1 MNDLDMLRAM
11 RADAPNPAEDR
22 LAAGRERL
30 RAAAGPLGPGLR
42 LPGQAWPGY
51 RRSAYRRPAMI
62 LASGLA
68 VGALAAAAVLV
79 SRPAAPAPSAGHV
92 RAPAIRLV
100 SAAQVLDHAAS
111 VALAE
116 AALTVRPHQWV
127 YEKGI
132 KSAGTRS
139 FTMVSWTRFDG
150 QKTAVVEHGKLVFYP
165 GTPQDVALLATPEAA
180 AGFLASLPTDPSALL
195 SSIYTK
201 ADAQPRDQWVS
212 TNRDARAFSFLM
224 TVMWNAPVGVPPE
237 HQAAAFRALAKIPG
251 VTVHTGLT
259 DAAGRPA
266 IGLTFKT
273 GNGLTGTFFLDPHT
287 YTISGLSYQG
297 AGVARTATAVV
308 NKPGQK

>member
-1 MNDLDMLRAM
+1 M
-11 RADAPNPAEDR
+11 RVDAPNPTEDR

-30 RAAAGPLGPGLR
+30 RAAVKPIGPGR
-42 LPGQAWPGY
+42 RHQGQARPGY
-51 RRSAYRRPAMI
+51 RGLTYRRPAMI

-79 SRPAAPAPSAGHV
+79 SRPAASAPSAPRTG
-92 RAPAIRLV
+92 APAIRLV

-111 VALAE
+111 MALARP
-116 AALTVRPHQWV
+116 ALTVRPHQWV

-132 KSAGTRS
+132 KSAGTHS
-139 FTMVSWTRFDG
+139 FTMESWTRFDG
-150 QKTAVVEHGKLVFYP
+150 QKTASFEHGKLVVYP
-165 GTPQDVALLATPEAA
+165 GNPQDVALLATPEAA

-195 SSIYTK
+195 AIIHTK

-212 TNRDARAFSFLM
+212 KNRDARAFSFLI
-224 TVMWNAPVGVPPE
+224 TVMWNALAGVPPE
-237 HQAAAFRALAKIPG
+237 HEAAAFRALAKIPG
-251 VTVHTGLT
+251 VTVQTGLT

-273 GNGLTGTFFLDPHT
+273 GNGLNGTFFLNPHT
-287 YTISGLSYQG
+287 YTISGLGYNG
-297 AGVARTATAVV
+297 AGVANLATAIV